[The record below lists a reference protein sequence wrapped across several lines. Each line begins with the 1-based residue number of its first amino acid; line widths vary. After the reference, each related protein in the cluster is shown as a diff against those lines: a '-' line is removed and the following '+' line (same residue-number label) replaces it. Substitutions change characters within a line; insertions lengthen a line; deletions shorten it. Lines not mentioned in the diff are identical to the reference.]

1 MAKPFGKDEFGGTQ
15 EGSYYFKELQTNRI
29 KKKLDLIN
37 NKLGDINKIVTL
49 LQIKLNDLKQEKEEH
64 GHN

>member
-15 EGSYYFKELQTNRI
+15 EGSYYFKELQINRI

-37 NKLGDINKIVTL
+37 NKLGAINKNVTL
-49 LQIKLNDLKQEKEEH
+49 LQTKLNDLKQQ
-64 GHN
+64 